1 MDETSWSSDF
11 YSDALESFS
20 YINKYSKTKIL
31 AFCYWHNLLVIGR
44 RVVKFR
50 AATRTLTWNYS
61 HDFSLNCTPLSPI
74 TIIIIIIF
82 IIIIIIIIFGGAY
95 LLSVFGHVASIYAN
109 LWKKLLRKSSTPS
122 GFVWNVNM
130 ATLTSCENA
139 L

>member
-20 YINKYSKTKIL
+20 YINKYSKTEIL

-50 AATRTLTWNYS
+50 GATRTPTWNYS

-74 TIIIIIIF
+74 TIIIVIIIIT
-82 IIIIIIIIFGGAY
+82 IIIIIINRVYILIFIF
-95 LLSVFGHVASIYAN
+95 LN
-109 LWKKLLRKSSTPS
+109 L
-122 GFVWNVNM
+122 
-130 ATLTSCENA
+130 
-139 L
+139 